1 MKRPENGQRL
11 ESCLVGATHV
21 SLFHASSDHTV
32 CRMEQPAGSSNGS
45 SLLRLVR
52 LMAGGGDKHDS
63 AHAFDWCLSDFE
75 SHHGKASF
83 GYAIVEPNIGQSL
96 CIQFEFERR
105 RVWSR
110 FTNKAEE
117 LVRS

>member
-1 MKRPENGQRL
+1 
-11 ESCLVGATHV
+11 
-21 SLFHASSDHTV
+21 
-32 CRMEQPAGSSNGS
+32 MEQPVGSSIGP

-52 LMAGGGDKHDS
+52 LVAGGGDMHGS
-63 AHAFDWCLSDFE
+63 AHAFDWCLSNFK

-83 GYAIVEPNIGQSL
+83 GYAIVEPNIGQTL

-110 FTNKAEE
+110 FANKAEE